1 MAAKP
6 KKIEVLRVRT
16 ARGVSQFYRAG
27 LAFGPEPRDVPLAD
41 LDKDQVQAIL
51 DEPMLLAE
59 RVAVEVV
66 PQEAD

>member
-16 ARGVSQFYRAG
+16 ARGVQRFYRAG
-27 LAFGPEPRDVPLAD
+27 LAFGPEPRDVPISGLSEA
-41 LDKDQVQAIL
+41 QQQAIL

-59 RVAVEVV
+59 RVSI
-66 PQEAD
+66 EAGSEAAE